1 MTNSP
6 PRPLSSHPLQAIG
19 RDDCDR
25 RLGQQRGRLR
35 PGSAWCGTGRAE
47 HANPTDR
54 CPAGSCVLR
63 PRRTGTQKQ
72 KQNFS
77 FFGEGGG
84 IPTRTSQPVQCRPAP
99 PCMHAWYPIL
109 CCLLIGDSDPILRPI
124 CVFRL
129 TWARGAWP
137 PSTAGPPPPRY
148 GSFDMSWGHFSRI
161 SHAFLSTKPP

>member
-1 MTNSP
+1 MIAIDVSD
-6 PRPLSSHPLQAIG
+6 SSVAAY
-19 RDDCDR
+19 DR
-25 RLGQQRGRLR
+25 ALRGAALVVRNMLIR
-35 PGSAWCGTGRAE
+35 
-47 HANPTDR
+47 PTDVR
-54 CPAGSCVLR
+54 LAVVCYDQDVRGPKNKNKNKTSHFL
-63 PRRTGTQKQ
+63 
-72 KQNFS
+72 
-77 FFGEGGG
+77 GEGGG

-161 SHAFLSTKPP
+161 SHAFLTHFSRISQH